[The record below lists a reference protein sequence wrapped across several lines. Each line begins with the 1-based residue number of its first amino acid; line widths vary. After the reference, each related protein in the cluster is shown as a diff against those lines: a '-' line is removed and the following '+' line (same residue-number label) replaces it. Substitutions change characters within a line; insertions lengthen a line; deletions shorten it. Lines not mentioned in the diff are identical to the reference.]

1 MSSSYATLTTG
12 LTACLLLACLPHGH
26 LVLAENESSSAK
38 NSAADGG
45 KLKIDILY
53 KPDVCEEKTKSG
65 DMLTM
70 HYTGTLVDGTKFDSR
85 RDTLVGCEATPRLS
99 PSHKIGFRL
108 ALDSPCSDD
117 DSEKTSVTYRYR
129 YFSNQRWKVSQA
141 TSHSQTS

>member
-1 MSSSYATLTTG
+1 MSSYATWTTG

-38 NSAADGG
+38 NSASDGG

-85 RDTLVGCEATPRLS
+85 
-99 PSHKIGFRL
+99 
-108 ALDSPCSDD
+108 
-117 DSEKTSVTYRYR
+117 
-129 YFSNQRWKVSQA
+129 
-141 TSHSQTS
+141 